1 MRKLLALLLALFMLP
16 TLLCAC
22 DNTDATDNN
31 DSSNTSYTIS
41 TNEDLTYS
49 YKIIANN
56 GAVLFSDDCSP
67 KEPKIDQISD
77 NVLSATVQTG
87 TGRSTNWAVF
97 CDIANAKT
105 SETFRYVLGAQDN
118 YVFYVEFKDDHHLL
132 VVQDIFDSSI
142 YYKTYTLQDCSSFAD
157 PICELTFNS
166 KGQATITYLTG
177 TETAISQTSATI
189 YFP

>member
-1 MRKLLALLLALFMLP
+1 MRKSLALLLALFILP

-22 DNTDATDNN
+22 GKTDTASTANTNN
-31 DSSNTSYTIS
+31 TPYTIS

-56 GAVLFSDDCSP
+56 GTVLFSDDCSP
-67 KEPKIDQISD
+67 REPKISQISD
-77 NVLSATVQTG
+77 NIFSVTIQAG

-105 SETFRYVLGAQDN
+105 SETFQYVLGAQDN

-157 PICELTFNS
+157 PMCELTFNS